1 MTSVMKICGTLVPIY
16 FLSIQ
21 FHPKQMMIEIPTEF
35 LIIIIIV
42 LCKLA
47 AVILHYSY
55 KTSKLYLIQALAS
68 RPENNSHL
76 SWNVGYNLNNFSFQ

>member
-1 MTSVMKICGTLVPIY
+1 MTSVMKICGTLVYVY

-21 FHPKQMMIEIPTEF
+21 FHQQQMIIEFPTEF

-47 AVILHYSY
+47 GVIRHSY

-76 SWNVGYNLNNFSFQ
+76 SWNVGCNLNNL